1 MKELKNMTRKELAE
15 IIVNDQIKR
24 GIVKPENKNLQIT
37 ARLSGIIKMSW
48 LELYEVAKA
57 FI

>member
-1 MKELKNMTRKELAE
+1 MKKLEDMTRKELAE

-24 GIVKPENKNLQIT
+24 GIVKPEKKEFQIQ
-37 ARLSGIIKMSW
+37 ARLTGSLKMSW
-48 LELYEVAKA
+48 LDLYEAAKH